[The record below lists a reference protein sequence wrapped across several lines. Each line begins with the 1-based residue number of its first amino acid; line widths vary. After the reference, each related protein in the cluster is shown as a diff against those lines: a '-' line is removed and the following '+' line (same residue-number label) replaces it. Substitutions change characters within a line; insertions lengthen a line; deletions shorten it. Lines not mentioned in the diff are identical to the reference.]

1 MPVLSAYKNDPGLN
15 KNRQNE
21 DFIWVDDEVGLYI
34 VADGMGGHEGGEIAS
49 ELAATTAGNYIAEK
63 LKKQPVALAA
73 EVLRALLL
81 EAGEAAN
88 QAVFEAA
95 HQAEQER
102 KMGTTLVMALIQGS
116 KAYISHAGDSRAYWL
131 HNSTLRQLTED
142 DSWSNFVR
150 KSSGA
155 EGQAPPGIG
164 HILTKAVGQSPPL
177 EPSFSWVELAP
188 GDMLLLCSDGLWNM
202 VQDELLLAEL
212 AGARDRLDQAVEKL
226 VAAANAAGGKDNISV
241 VLVQVTSAEN

>member
-1 MPVLSAYKNDPGLN
+1 MPVRSAYKNDPGLN

-34 VADGMGGHEGGEIAS
+34 VADGMGGHEAGEIAS
-49 ELAATTAGNYIAEK
+49 ELAATTAGHYIAEK
-63 LKKQPVALAA
+63 LKKQPVTLAA

-95 HQAEQER
+95 HQAEQDR
-102 KMGTTLVMALIQGS
+102 KMGTTLVMALIQAS
-116 KAYISHAGDSRAYWL
+116 KAYITHAGDSRAYLL
-131 HNSTLRQLTED
+131 HHSTLRQLTED

-150 KSSGA
+150 KSTGA

-177 EPSFSWVELAP
+177 EPSFSIVDLVP
-188 GDMLLLCSDGLWNM
+188 GDTLLLCSDGLWNM
-202 VQDELLLAEL
+202 VDDDRLLAEL
-212 AGARDRLDQAVEKL
+212 EAAGDHLDQAVDRL
-226 VAAANAAGGKDNISV
+226 VIAANAAGGKDNISV
-241 VLVQVTSAEN
+241 VVVKVTAAEA

>member
-164 HILTKAVGQSPPL
+164 HILTKAVGQNPPL